1 MALGTND
8 SLITTADS
16 FNVTFNN
23 INNSYDTLDYDA
35 TGQQAVAFVFGD
47 GITGDDTI
55 ENFGKNDSIIN
66 FKKIFDGNNDGI
78 ISFGPNG
85 QLDIDRTGAGNRN
98 AGEAQITISNGEQNI
113 DALRYLGT
121 KGNGTGHAYADAS
134 TRLAG
139 MTEGTVGND
148 TSATNAAFDAA
159 TGAKT
164 YLYDTALGLNLG
176 GDTISNFGAD
186 DRIVTTTKIHNGPDM
201 GAVITFGT
209 NRVLDLPGDTDGI
222 KGDNGPTHGGQIEFV
237 TPGIDHLSLLDTKLV
252 GGVNYYYYGVT
263 PGI

>member
-16 FNVTFNN
+16 FNVTFNTTN
-23 INNSYDTLDYDA
+23 DTYDTLDYDA
-35 TGQQAVAFVFGD
+35 TGQQAVAFVFGN

-55 ENFGKNDSIIN
+55 QNFGKNDSIIN
-66 FKKIFDGNNDGI
+66 FQKIFDGNNDGI

-85 QLDIDRTGAGNRN
+85 QLDIDRTGAGGKN
-98 AGEAQITISNGEQNI
+98 AGEAQITISNGDQSV

-148 TSATNAAFDAA
+148 TFNAG

-186 DRIVTTTKIHNGPDM
+186 DRIVTTTKVHNGTDM
-201 GAVITFGT
+201 GAVITFGK
-209 NRVLDLPGDTDGI
+209 NHVLDLPGDTNGI

-237 TPGIDHLSLLDTKLV
+237 NPGIDHLSLLDTKTV
-252 GGVNYYYYGVT
+252 GGVNYYYYGVGVT
-263 PGI
+263 PGA

>member
-8 SLITTADS
+8 SLITTATGFDIA
-16 FNVTFNN
+16 FNN
-23 INNSYDTLDYDA
+23 TNDTYDTLDYDA
-35 TGQQAVAFVFGD
+35 TGKQAVAFVFGN

-55 ENFGKNDSIIN
+55 QNFDKNDSIIN
-66 FKKIFDGNNDGI
+66 FQKIFDGNNDGI

-85 QLDIDRTGAGNRN
+85 QLDIDRTGAGNKN
-98 AGEAQITISNGEQNI
+98 AGEAQITISNSTGQNI

-148 TSATNAAFDAA
+148 AFNAG

-186 DRIVTTTKIHNGPDM
+186 DRIVTTTKVHNGTDM
-201 GAVITFGT
+201 GAVITFGK
-209 NRVLDLPGDTDGI
+209 NMVLDLPGDTDGI

-237 TPGIDHLSLLDTKLV
+237 NPGIDHLSLLDTKMV

-263 PGI
+263 PGA